1 MKRLLQSSTF
11 WNAVI
16 AVGMIILVCKI
27 GCTGNGGFLTVPEI
41 ILLLFGGKQVHSTL
55 KDYVRAKQGR
65 EYDKKDDKF
74 KKVE

>member
-27 GCTGNGGFLTVPEI
+27 GCTGDGFLTVPEMVF
-41 ILLLFGGKQVHSTL
+41 LLFGGKQAHTTIT
-55 KDYVRAKQGR
+55 DYLRTKQGR
-65 EYDKKDDKF
+65 EYDKETKTY

>member
-27 GCTGNGGFLTVPEI
+27 GCTGEGFLSIPEI
-41 ILLLFGGKQVHSTL
+41 ILILFGGKQVHTTL
-55 KDYVRAKQGR
+55 KDYVRAKSGV
-65 EYDKKDDKF
+65 EYDKDSKTF

>member
-16 AVGMIILVCKI
+16 AVGMIILVCKL
-27 GCTGNGGFLTVPEI
+27 GCTGDGFLSIPEMVF
-41 ILLLFGGKQVHSTL
+41 LLFIGKQGHTTL
-55 KDYVRAKQGR
+55 KDYLRGKQGR
-65 EYDKKDDKF
+65 EFDKDSKTF